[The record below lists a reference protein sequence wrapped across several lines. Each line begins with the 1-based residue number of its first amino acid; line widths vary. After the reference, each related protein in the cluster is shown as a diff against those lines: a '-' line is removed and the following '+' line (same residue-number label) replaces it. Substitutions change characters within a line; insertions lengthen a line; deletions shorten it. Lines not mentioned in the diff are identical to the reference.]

1 MKVSAILACLFGIV
15 AALPSVPLEA
25 KDSIKRTTSGKSF
38 GLSLRSGASLP
49 QGLTITTVTPTVV
62 QSRAGLEKLPISH
75 SSRKRR
81 QLEPGPADF
90 FECRDSVRV
99 GIVFLEAEPVIDQR
113 HAQSPRPSTADCKFI
128 VDYLLA
134 SDDEFI
140 IAANSCLAFSY
151 RTCQGF
157 FCSLCE
163 TLFTT
168 TQFMGSQLDTVDA
181 LCVENG
187 QAGTIVGEHAP
198 QWEAGFT
205 YTGQPVPAFD
215 VC

>member
-90 FECRDSVRV
+90 FECRDST
-99 GIVFLEAEPVIDQR
+99 
-113 HAQSPRPSTADCKFI
+113 PRPSTADCKFI